1 MTAWPRTKVADVD
14 ADPAERLDVEARAL
28 RLRVAGLT
36 EAPEDFGVIQFGK
49 RLLVTLRMSRPSSS
63 HGWEAHAQLLAV
75 LEEVEQAQA
84 KLAEGTYGT
93 LRRVRRPHRRGAP
106 LKRSRGRPN
115 VSRCRSAHDR
125 RR

>member
-1 MTAWPRTKVADVD
+1 MAPDEVADAD
-14 ADPAERLDVEARAL
+14 ADPAERLDAQARAL
-28 RLRVAGLT
+28 RSELAGLT

-49 RLLVTLRMSRPSSS
+49 RAGDATNVAAEQLSRV
-63 HGWEAHAQLLAV
+63 GAHEQLLAV

-93 LRRVRRPHRRGAP
+93 CDECGGPIGEARLEALPWATEC
-106 LKRSRGRPN
+106 
-115 VSRCRSAHDR
+115 VSCRSAHDR